1 MERVIYTEG
10 YDDMEGSDGS
20 LDPENPDEGEYYE
33 EDEED
38 IDYEN
43 YKGIYFG
50 DEPGQKYQCPETGAH
65 FEFNDMCG
73 RLKELQE
80 QINAA
85 ELEMHTAQE
94 TQSVRYKENESLRAS
109 QQQKHA
115 EGSQLNQRDVKALL
129 QNVGRADKKKTR
141 NTGNAAPMITGA
153 TQGAKEQRLSY
164 SQQQQQQLHSQKPII
179 LQTSENALLMEKSPQ
194 RSKGQKT
201 FEIDKRI
208 IEKYMENRKMKGDR
222 SSTGGSGV

>member
-1 MERVIYTEG
+1 M
-10 YDDMEGSDGS
+10 
-20 LDPENPDEGEYYE
+20 
-33 EDEED
+33 
-38 IDYEN
+38 
-43 YKGIYFG
+43 
-50 DEPGQKYQCPETGAH
+50 
-65 FEFNDMCG
+65 
-73 RLKELQE
+73 
-80 QINAA
+80 
-85 ELEMHTAQE
+85 
-94 TQSVRYKENESLRAS
+94 
-109 QQQKHA
+109 
-115 EGSQLNQRDVKALL
+115 KALL